1 MAFIELKYLIL
12 AQIGIDIAIII
23 VFVFLIKRLRFFN
36 IESTLIKKLKIY
48 ESLLSDADKISG
60 QFKEQLEKKDYL
72 IKKLNEQLNKK
83 ILSLNVLL
91 NRAEVLLCDHRQTG
105 GGNEDPVSLNN
116 LEKEI
121 IKLAKEG
128 HDLEEIAETLSVPKE
143 KAMLILDLKKKIS
156 QSSHKEGA
164 S

>member
-48 ESLLSDADKISG
+48 ESFLSDADKISG

-83 ILSLNVLL
+83 IL
-91 NRAEVLLCDHRQTG
+91 R
-105 GGNEDPVSLNN
+105 
-116 LEKEI
+116 
-121 IKLAKEG
+121 
-128 HDLEEIAETLSVPKE
+128 
-143 KAMLILDLKKKIS
+143 KK
-156 QSSHKEGA
+156 
-164 S
+164 